1 MIEQKLKSL
10 LKMEYKRFPKSRIED
25 YYKLVYQS
33 VWGAEHNITDYNSVK
48 KALVDELSIIE
59 AIPEEPLYYHI
70 GLDNHLLRLNLTR
83 CKRDN
88 VNIEYIASAF
98 YKGAKTYKVKYG
110 DVFEYLLKNMV
121 DILMK
126 EPFHLNCK
134 KEFIIKMK
142 ELNYPPC
149 HHSDVYKALY
159 NPHYRI
165 IPVDYLSNLIPHK

>member
-1 MIEQKLKSL
+1 MIEQKLKPL
-10 LKMEYKRFPKSRIED
+10 LIMEYKRFPKSRIED

-33 VWGAEHNITDYNSVK
+33 VWGAEHNITDYISVK
-48 KALVDELSIIE
+48 KMLVDELSNIE

-70 GLDNHLLRLNLTR
+70 GLDKHLLRLNLNR
-83 CKRDN
+83 CKSDKIN
-88 VNIEYIASAF
+88 SETIASAF

-110 DVFEYLLKNMV
+110 DGFEYLVKNMV

-126 EPFHLNCK
+126 EPFYLNSY

-149 HHSDVYKALY
+149 HHSDVYKTLY

-165 IPVDYLSNLIPHK
+165 IPIDYLSELIPHK